1 MERKPNR
8 SQGEEE
14 RDWRE
19 MSTIGR
25 IYVSSEVIMYS
36 IADIIEMTGWSEMT
50 VQKLFN
56 DPKFPSANYGKKQRQ
71 ERLTAKTLILSFL
84 IHVLKMMRTGL
95 SPQMISI
102 TEN

>member
-56 DPKFPSANYGKKQRQ
+56 DPKFPSANYGKKNLIENHALMQFFSVRRDK
-71 ERLTAKTLILSFL
+71 ERDNYW
-84 IHVLKMMRTGL
+84 R
-95 SPQMISI
+95 
-102 TEN
+102 

>member
-1 MERKPNR
+1 MGRKPNQ

-56 DPKFPSANYGKKQRQ
+56 YPKFPSANYEKKKVIDNHALMQFFSVRRDK
-71 ERLTAKTLILSFL
+71 ERDNYW
-84 IHVLKMMRTGL
+84 R
-95 SPQMISI
+95 
-102 TEN
+102 